1 MKKTNVLEAF
11 GFNELQMKPHLV
23 HDSPYFK
30 MINFNFRA
38 GQVMPIHSHDI
49 EGQLSMVVLE
59 GRGRFLGKDRV
70 ELPAQTGDVLI
81 SDISEPHG
89 FQAESDVRLLV
100 TIAPP
105 I

>member
-1 MKKTNVLEAF
+1 MKKTGLFEAF
-11 GFNELQMKPHLV
+11 GFNDLQMKTNLV

-30 MINFNFRA
+30 IINFNLRA
-38 GQVMPIHSHDI
+38 GQSMPIHSHDI
-49 EGQLSMVVLE
+49 EGQLSLVVLE
-59 GRGRFLGKDRV
+59 GQGQFLGKDRSV
-70 ELPAQTGDVLI
+70 IPARAGNLLI

-89 FQAESDVRLLV
+89 FQAETDVRLLV

>member
-1 MKKTNVLEAF
+1 VKKIALFEDV
-11 GFNELQMKPHLV
+11 GFNDLQMKPNLV

-30 MINFNFRA
+30 IINFNFRA
-38 GQVMPIHSHDI
+38 GQTMPIHSHDI
-49 EGQLSMVVLE
+49 EGQLSMVILE
-59 GRGRFLGKDRV
+59 GMGRFLGQDRSAI
-70 ELPAQTGDVLI
+70 PARPGDVLI

-89 FQAESDVRLLV
+89 FQAETDVRLLV